1 MNDALE
7 GYGVTI
13 GADMPMA
20 SGTVKVA
27 AGWLDAE
34 EVDHR
39 DHSFDRYG
47 ATIGYEYHLSQRT
60 NFYTAAS
67 YMKTT
72 YNFGEKTDQKATE
85 VLAGIRHIF

>member
-1 MNDALE
+1 MLRHFL
-7 GYGVTI
+7 VTTI
-13 GADMPMA
+13 KLATSVA
-20 SGTVKVA
+20 SC
-27 AGWLDAE
+27 LL
-34 EVDHR
+34 
-39 DHSFDRYG
+39 DRYG

-72 YNFGEKTDQKATE
+72 YDFGEKTDQKATE